1 MNDIIAFDYCLNTT
15 KLTLLATN
23 GKRGSVPSPLS
34 GEVTTTWQ
42 AHIVE
47 FLTHFP
53 VGNYGTDEY
62 ELDVDNYLCLWYN
75 KLNSVF
81 RRAAR

>member
-23 GKRGSVPSPLS
+23 GKLS

-42 AHIVE
+42 VHIVD
-47 FLTHFP
+47 FLTYFP

-62 ELDVDNYLCLWYN
+62 EIDVDNYLAMWYN
-75 KLNSVF
+75 KINSVF
-81 RRAAR
+81 RRNSPTDS